1 MDASIHRS
9 KRDTLQISMEGKHY
23 LESCEE
29 QEEISAASGKD
40 RLEITRGKDGNSFIV
55 HFTDSAMVSRAVS
68 RGYITVNGH
77 KIELSGETKKKLTE
91 TDKAAEAQRMQVFIK
106 RNMEHDMKVAKQQ
119 SATWELYFREQ
130 AKALKA
136 QMKLSKGENLTPE
149 ELKNLLEND
158 LQGYLMVIA
167 VRQFHNQAQE
177 KMNIWKGFVKQ
188 LMMAHRGEI
197 LNGKVMIHF

>member
-1 MDASIHRS
+1 
-9 KRDTLQISMEGKHY
+9 
-23 LESCEE
+23 
-29 QEEISAASGKD
+29 
-40 RLEITRGKDGNSFIV
+40 
-55 HFTDSAMVSRAVS
+55 
-68 RGYITVNGH
+68 
-77 KIELSGETKKKLTE
+77 
-91 TDKAAEAQRMQVFIK
+91 
-106 RNMEHDMKVAKQQ
+106 MEHDMKVAKQQ